1 MMAVKKT
8 GGAKVGSGLR
18 QSIQLSV
25 AVVAGQVVVF
35 IAGRG

>member
-18 QSIQLSV
+18 QSIQLFV
-25 AVVAGQVVVF
+25 VVVAG
-35 IAGRG
+35 